1 MASAE
6 IDIFRDPLYEERGFI
21 FDPERN
27 QYYEIVDH
35 PQYGPIRSY
44 ISPRDQSPVPL
55 LSEPRQIADL
65 FQRARDRE
73 IEGANYESDRDRVK
87 RALQAKQFLSDEDF
101 KDFIESYVRR
111 MKNYESGG
119 TVGDI
124 DIFDQEGCAEFNV
137 PKLFDGVSTV

>member
-35 PQYGPIRSY
+35 PEYGPIRSY

-65 FQRARDRE
+65 FQRARDKQVE
-73 IEGANYESDRDRVK
+73 DANYVSDR
-87 RALQAKQFLSDEDF
+87 E
-101 KDFIESYVRR
+101 
-111 MKNYESGG
+111 
-119 TVGDI
+119 
-124 DIFDQEGCAEFNV
+124 
-137 PKLFDGVSTV
+137 